1 MRVRALAFLLIAA
14 GTGPGI
20 VACAGPARAES
31 IESFYRGKV
40 LTLIVGSDVSGEY
53 TTSARLL
60 ARHMPAHIPGDPTM
74 IIQNMPGASS
84 INATNYLYEI
94 AAKDGTV
101 LGLPSK
107 DVVLYQASRMPNTRY
122 KVQGFNWLGSMSG
135 SNNLVVVWAA
145 TGVRTIEGARKR
157 EVIMGALARNGT
169 LATYPLILNAITG
182 TRFKLVLGY
191 VGSQVIDLAMQRGEV
206 EGKGSYS
213 WANLKRT
220 HPEWVSEHKL
230 NLLVQFGL
238 AKEPD
243 LPDVPLVTELARNDK
258 ERAVLT
264 LISSDTVMAR
274 PFLLP
279 PGVPGERVAAM
290 RAAFDATMTDPD
302 FLADANAAKVDL
314 APMPGDALQAVIT
327 RIIDTPPEIIDLAQQ
342 WMTGD

>member
-1 MRVRALAFLLIAA
+1 
-14 GTGPGI
+14 
-20 VACAGPARAES
+20 
-31 IESFYRGKV
+31 
-40 LTLIVGSDVSGEY
+40 
-53 TTSARLL
+53 
-60 ARHMPAHIPGDPTM
+60 
-74 IIQNMPGASS
+74 
-84 INATNYLYEI
+84 
-94 AAKDGTV
+94 
-101 LGLPSK
+101 
-107 DVVLYQASRMPNTRY
+107 
-122 KVQGFNWLGSMSG
+122 
-135 SNNLVVVWAA
+135 
-145 TGVRTIEGARKR
+145 VRTIEDARKR

-169 LATYPLILNAITG
+169 LATYPMILNAITG